1 MSFTLSKE
9 LEELQKVLQNNID
22 LKMRLAQV
30 DALLNCFH
38 SEKNPKTSTKKEIKK
53 PDKHHTMVS
62 RNDSEQC

>member
-1 MSFTLSKE
+1 MSYTLSKE
-9 LEELQKVLQNNID
+9 LEELQDNID

-53 PDKHHTMVS
+53 PDKHHTM

>member
-1 MSFTLSKE
+1 LFKE
-9 LEELQKVLQNNID
+9 LKKVLKDNIY

-53 PDKHHTMVS
+53 PDEHHSTVS
-62 RNDSEQC
+62 KNESE